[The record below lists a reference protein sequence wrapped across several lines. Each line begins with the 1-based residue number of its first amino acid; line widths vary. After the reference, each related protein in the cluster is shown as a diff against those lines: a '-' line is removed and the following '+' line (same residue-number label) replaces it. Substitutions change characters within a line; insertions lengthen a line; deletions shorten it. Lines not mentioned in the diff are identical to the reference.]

1 MLISIPTCCR
11 CYVQIQ
17 GIGKPR
23 PGISLRDMSTQDQ
36 IDKCEKDIKRYTD
49 LGRAADAERFEDK
62 LLELRRKL
70 KKEEKEIKPHPS

>member
-1 MLISIPTCCR
+1 MCLSIPPPAVVAAYNESGSRGT
-11 CYVQIQ
+11 
-17 GIGKPR
+17 PL
-23 PGISLRDMSTQDQ
+23 SDMSTQDQ